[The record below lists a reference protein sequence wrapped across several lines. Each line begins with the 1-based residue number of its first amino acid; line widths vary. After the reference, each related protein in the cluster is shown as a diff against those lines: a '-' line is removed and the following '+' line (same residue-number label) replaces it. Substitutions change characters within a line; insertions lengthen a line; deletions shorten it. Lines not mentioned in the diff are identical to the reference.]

1 MPFKGWFGPKLIG
14 YGFGP
19 RSWQGWLATGVVLVV
34 VVGSRFVQPETY
46 GLPHW
51 ARPALVLAYCSSIWR
66 WLLRPTIPICS

>member
-19 RSWQGWLATGVVLVV
+19 RGWQGWLATGVALVV

-51 ARPALVLAYCSSIWR
+51 ARPALVVGVLLVYLALAFATYDPD
-66 WLLRPTIPICS
+66 L